1 VTSQRS
7 YKLLIYDPPAV
18 AEYEKGRRRRRR
30 RLLAKVDRKAI
41 PTQMALWRSSS
52 EFHFVASCSSTVSS
66 AHTPIM
72 YVHPDL
78 LVEKPSSSS
87 SRKTTFKESRRRR
100 RRTAFVAF
108 FAEVSRQ

>member
-18 AEYEKGRRRRRR
+18 AEYEKGRRRRRRR

-100 RRTAFVAF
+100 TAFVAF

>member
-18 AEYEKGRRRRRR
+18 AEYEKGRRRRRRR

-87 SRKTTFKESRRRR
+87 RKTTFKESRR